1 MTTSPIRLDLPYEK
15 RVDNALHDRH
25 LKMALSRAA
34 GRMAISRTEAY
45 HAIDGARLRDQV
57 RLMKENVLRNL
68 PDLLEKF
75 EARVTE
81 NGGRVHWATDA
92 AEVNAAVLEIARR
105 SGAERV
111 VKSKSMATEEVHL
124 NDALERAGMTVVE
137 TDLGEYIIQLAKEP
151 PSHIV
156 APVVHK
162 RLEEISALFQRELDM
177 PPTYDPE
184 VICAAARQVLR
195 KEFLGADMGIS
206 GCNFG
211 IAETGTVCIVTN
223 EGNGRMTT
231 SLPRV
236 YVVVMGIEKIVP
248 TVEDAFLQYQALCRS
263 ATGQQ
268 CSVYLSMT
276 SGPRQRGDADGPDEF
291 HVILLDNGRT
301 SMLERGYGEALM
313 CIRCGACLNVC
324 PVYRE
329 IGGHAYGSTYSGPI
343 GAVISPLLNMHVV
356 DEMKLPYASTLCGA
370 CREACP
376 VKIDLPKMLLDLR
389 AEAVEEGKPSWF
401 EARAMDSFATLVC
414 SPSLYANAG
423 GMASFGAGLLAW
435 LEGGSIRALPPPFSA
450 WTHGRDFPKFASK
463 SFRDQWAEREKGR
476 LRKRA
481 ASNAAGAPRLV
492 PSVGSGETTSAP
504 RSDAPEVVADV
515 LQEIPPPQGIERYAP
530 PGHHDPLED
539 TEPVQTSLE
548 EAAPAL
554 AAEALA
560 GLAPDVDETLEDT
573 AIEATETESSTQD
586 TGASTP
592 GANGDATSDEVDPW
606 A

>member
-1 MTTSPIRLDLPYEK
+1 MTTSPIRLDLPYDK
-15 RVDNALHDRH
+15 RVDNALNDRH
-25 LKMALSRAA
+25 LKIALSRAA
-34 GRMAISRTEAY
+34 GRMSVSRAEAY
-45 HAIDGARLRDQV
+45 QSVDGTKLRDQV
-57 RLMKENVLRNL
+57 RQMKENVLRNL

-75 EARVTE
+75 EERVTE
-81 NGGRVHWATDA
+81 NGGKVHWATDA
-92 AEVNAAVLEIARR
+92 AELNATVLEIARR
-105 SGAERV
+105 TGAERV

-124 NDALERAGMTVVE
+124 NAALERSGMTVVE

-162 RLEEISALFQRELDM
+162 RLEEISELFQRELDM

-195 KEFLGADMGIS
+195 KEFLNADMGIS
-206 GCNFG
+206 GCNFA

-223 EGNGRMTT
+223 EGNGRMTS

-276 SGPRQRGDADGPDEF
+276 SGPRQKNDADGPAEF

-376 VKIDLPKMLLDLR
+376 VKIDLPKLLLDLR
-389 AEAVEEGKPSWF
+389 AEAVEEGDPSWF
-401 EARAMDSFATLVC
+401 EARAMDSFVAMMK
-414 SPSLYANAG
+414 SPSLYSSAG
-423 GMASFGAGLLAW
+423 GMASFGAGLLSW
-435 LEGGSIRALPPPFSA
+435 LEGGSIRALPPPFSG
-450 WTHGRDFPKFASK
+450 WTRSRDFPKFASK
-463 SFRDQWAEREKGR
+463 SFRDQWAQRQKGR
-476 LRKRA
+476 ARRQSLA
-481 ASNAAGAPRLV
+481 NIAGAPPVVAPLA
-492 PSVGSGETTSAP
+492 PSGEEVSAP
-504 RSDAPEVVADV
+504 IADV
-515 LQEIPPPQGIERYAP
+515 AQEVAPIAGVERYAP
-530 PGHHDPLED
+530 PRYVDPLEG
-539 TEPVQTSLE
+539 
-548 EAAPAL
+548 EAAVLPE
-554 AAEALA
+554 AASPTGEEVTTSTPSMSEGIELA
-560 GLAPDVDETLEDT
+560 GLEPIPGDAPAVDEIAEQAAVED
-573 AIEATETESSTQD
+573 AI
-586 TGASTP
+586 
-592 GANGDATSDEVDPW
+592 DATPQDSDEADPW